1 METILT
7 KEVGKRMPDKI
18 NISEE
23 SSCPVNGV
31 VNMSDNEFNLF
42 STLIYSRLGIKM
54 PPAKKLMLISRLTK
68 RLKVLGFRSYKEY
81 YDFLC
86 TEKGKS
92 EEFNKMIDAVTTN
105 KTDFFREP
113 DHFDIL
119 VKKVLPDLVASE
131 NFIERKMVNI
141 WSAGCSTGEEAYT
154 LAMVMSEFF
163 PDIKGNSKFSILATD
178 ISPKVLQAGYDAIYT
193 ESVIQQI
200 PFSMRQKYLMRGTG
214 DKKGLFRIIP
224 SLRERVTFKQLNLM
238 DNQFNVDTDMDII
251 FCRNVIIYFDKDT
264 QKMLFNKFYKHL
276 VPGGYLFIG
285 SSETLYGVN
294 SDFIPAGPTV
304 YRKPKE

>member
-1 METILT
+1 
-7 KEVGKRMPDKI
+7 MPDNI
-18 NISEE
+18 NISDET
-23 SSCPVNGV
+23 SFPGAAVLH
-31 VNMSDNEFNLF
+31 MSDNEFSLF

-54 PPAKKLMLISRLTK
+54 PPTKKLMLISRLTK
-68 RLKVLGFRSYKEY
+68 RLKVFGFRSYKEY
-81 YDFLC
+81 YDYLC

-119 VKKVLPDLVASE
+119 VKKVLPDLTASE
-131 NFIERKMVNI
+131 NFNERKMVNI

-154 LAMVMSEFF
+154 LTMVMSEYFS
-163 PDIKGNSKFSILATD
+163 GNKSKFRILATD
-178 ISPKVLQAGYDAIYT
+178 ISPKVLQTGHDAIYS
-193 ESVIQQI
+193 ESIIQPI
-200 PFSMRQKYLMRGTG
+200 PVSLRQKYLMRGTA

-224 SLRERVTFKQLNLM
+224 PLRERVTFKQLNLM
-238 DNQFNVDTDMDII
+238 DSKFNVDTDMDII
-251 FCRNVIIYFDKDT
+251 FCRNVIIYFDKET
-264 QKMLFNKFYKHL
+264 QKELFKKFYKHL

-294 SDFIPAGPTV
+294 SDFVPAGPTV